1 MLLTAGTV
9 ADCTQALALIEG
21 IPAEYL
27 LADKSLPRTRY
38 GGYDTN
44 GIVAQATE
52 WGMQV
57 VIPSRRNRRE
67 PREYDR
73 HWYRLRHLVENGFC
87 DFKSAGGGRGVA
99 TRYARKA
106 SSFLAN
112 CQIRAIAIWAKII

>member
-9 ADCTQALALIEG
+9 ADGTQALALIEG

-52 WGMQV
+52 LGMQV